1 MPDIDQNT
9 DFGGGNILN
18 RFAVSALSKKYR
30 NQAIN
35 EELIVD
41 KTTGEYLV
49 KSPLGTVMSIDAINR
64 RRSTIIDATNCALM
78 QNMYGNMYEVKID
91 GLILPEPVAYDS
103 EILSEPVTLKSNL
116 KKVLFFLELDE
127 IVVDGD
133 VGEATENEPIV
144 TIKISC
150 KAAGK
155 SKEIIIQKE
164 LKDIN
169 NNVIDVAS
177 NINFGNSSYTTR
189 IESLS
194 FKKNTSDNVNTV
206 LILQNLIV
214 SLY

>member
-1 MPDIDQNT
+1 MPDINQNT
-9 DFGGGNILN
+9 EYGGGAILN
-18 RFAVSALSKKYR
+18 RFAISALSKKYKD
-30 NQAIN
+30 QALN
-35 EELIVD
+35 EEIMVD
-41 KTTGEYLV
+41 KTTGEFLI
-49 KSPLGTVMSIDAINR
+49 KSPNGTLMSFDAINR
-64 RRSTIIDATNCALM
+64 RRSTINDATDYALM

-91 GLILPEPVAYDS
+91 GLILPEPVAYDT

-116 KKVLFFLELDE
+116 KKVLFFIDLDE

-144 TIKISC
+144 TIKILC

-155 SKEIIIQKE
+155 SKEITIQKE

-194 FKKNTSDNVNTV
+194 FKKNTSDNVNSV